1 MKKILIA
8 LSLFIC
14 GEAMAKQPVSATC
27 NDFRGSSVWLK
38 EGDISVVDDRISKK
52 LTFVFDFVGK
62 KMLDNEGVEYAL
74 YAVNNHILAFAPLPL
89 SEQMVT
95 FYPGQ
100 NAAFISKHTYW
111 NPEQVGMDFD
121 MAISGWTMVGKCNFE
136 YSD

>member
-14 GEAMAKQPVSATC
+14 GEAMAKQLVSATC

-38 EGDISVVDDRISKK
+38 EGDISVVDDRLSKK

-62 KMLDNEGVEYAL
+62 KMLDNEGVEYVL
-74 YAVNNHILAFAPLPL
+74 YTMNDRIVAFASLL
-89 SEQMVT
+89 LAEQMVT
-95 FYPGQ
+95 FYPEQ
-100 NAAFISKHTYW
+100 KVAFISKHTYW
-111 NPEQVGMDFD
+111 NPGLVGMDFD
-121 MAISGWTMVGKCNFE
+121 TAISGWTMAGKCQFE